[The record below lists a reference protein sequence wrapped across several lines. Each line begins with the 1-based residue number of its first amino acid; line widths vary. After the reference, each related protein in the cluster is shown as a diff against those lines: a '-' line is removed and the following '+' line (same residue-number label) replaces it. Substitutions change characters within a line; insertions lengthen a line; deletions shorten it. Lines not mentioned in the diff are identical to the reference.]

1 MNSINSETKLETMSL
16 KDLASIEEKKLRS
29 TFLRAYKSPIYRN
42 LWKPISVNSDSV
54 RNLADLSSL
63 PLISRKELF
72 EATRT
77 KLRRAACS
85 SVSTW
90 FAGSS
95 KTNNYEWVPYNAR
108 DYLGIAPMLM
118 RMQYITELQDRDL
131 VLAVVD
137 LPPRIYSSIPYL
149 WTHTQISND
158 CRLEFIIGSLDWYDT
173 LGMTWIDFIQ
183 RRQPTV
189 LFSSARNALALANR
203 INKELGVKAEEVL
216 SKTRI
221 GIFYGNPLEAVKT
234 ELLNTYSLEPY
245 EAYSPTE
252 HMSFWVDCNHH
263 QGMHVWMDTC
273 IPEIIPTK
281 SEEAIPILEA
291 ATGTNGELVI
301 SNFSECLPL
310 FRLKTGEKIQVESLT
325 HCDCGRTH
333 PRISRISDRTI

>member
-1 MNSINSETKLETMSL
+1 MNSLDSETKLESMSL
-16 KDLASIEEKKLRS
+16 RDLADLEEKKLRS
-29 TFLRAYKSPIYRN
+29 TFLRAYKSPLYRN
-42 LWKPISVNSDSV
+42 LWKSVSINSDSIRRLV
-54 RNLADLSSL
+54 DLSLL

-77 KLRRAACS
+77 KLRRVACS

-95 KTNNYEWVPYNAR
+95 KINNYEWVPYSTR

-118 RMQYITELQDRDL
+118 RMQHVTKLQDGDI

-149 WTHTQISND
+149 WTHTQASND
-158 CRLEFIIGSLDWYDT
+158 CKLEFIIGSLDWYDT

-183 RRQPTV
+183 SRHPTV
-189 LFSSARNALALANR
+189 LFASTRNALALSDR
-203 INKELGVKAEEVL
+203 IKKELGVEAREVL

-221 GIFYGNPLEAVKT
+221 GIFYGNALEATKT
-234 ELLNTYSLEPY
+234 EILNSYSIEPY

-252 HMSFWVDCNHH
+252 HMSYWVECNYH

-281 SEEAIPILEA
+281 SEEAIPLSEA
-291 ATGTNGELVI
+291 STGTKGELVI
-301 SNFSECLPL
+301 TNFAECLPL
-310 FRLKTGEKIQVESLT
+310 FRLKMGELIRLESLT
-325 HCDCGRTH
+325 SCGCGITH
-333 PRISRISDRTI
+333 PRISRISDGTL